1 VEVFVKILIAA
12 DMEGI
17 TGVTNWDQV
26 TPGHF
31 EYPRFRHLMTAD
43 VNAAIQGAFG
53 AGADQV
59 IVTDGHSSGANIL
72 IEELDPRAHL
82 NAGNES
88 PYAMVQG
95 IQDEVDGVCFVGY
108 HARAGSQHAILDHT
122 WSSKKV
128 ANLWLNDLLLGEA
141 GLNAALGGFYNT
153 PVLMIS
159 GDQTACAQAMDLLG
173 PLEVAAV
180 KRATGR
186 MSAECLP
193 PSQTHDLICEAAS
206 RAVLRLKQGTAP
218 KPFRLSEPVH
228 GVIEFFSSD
237 MADRAMRMPEAKR
250 LDGRRVELTTP
261 DMPTAYVGFRALV
274 ALA

>member
-1 VEVFVKILIAA
+1 VEAFVKILIAA

-31 EYPRFRHLMTAD
+31 EYPRFRHLMTGD
-43 VNAAIQGAFG
+43 VNAAIQGAFE

-59 IVTDGHSSGANIL
+59 VVTDGHSGGANLL
-72 IEELDPRAHL
+72 IEELDSRAHL

-88 PYAMVQG
+88 PFAMVQG
-95 IQDEVDGVCFVGY
+95 IQDGADGVCFIGY
-108 HARAGSQHAILDHT
+108 HARAGSLNAILDHT

-141 GLNAALGGFYNT
+141 GLNAALCGHYNA

-173 PLEVAAV
+173 SVETAAV

-193 PSQTHDLICEAAS
+193 PDRAHDLICEAVG
-206 RAVLRLKQGTAP
+206 RAVLRLKQGKAP

-237 MADRAMRMPEAKR
+237 MADRAVRLPEAQR
-250 LDGRRVELTTP
+250 LDGRRVELVTP
-261 DMPTAYVGFRALV
+261 DMPTAYIGFRALV
-274 ALA
+274 ALG

>member
-1 VEVFVKILIAA
+1 VKILIAA
-12 DMEGI
+12 DMEGV
-17 TGVTNWDQV
+17 TGVTTWDQV

-31 EYPRFRHLMTAD
+31 EYPRFRQLMTGD
-43 VNAAIQGAFG
+43 VNAAIQGALE

-59 IVTDGHSSGANIL
+59 VVTDGHSYGTNIL
-72 IEELDPRAHL
+72 IEELNPHARL
-82 NAGNES
+82 NSGNDS
-88 PYAMVQG
+88 PFAMVQG
-95 IQDEVDGVCFVGY
+95 IQDGADGAFFVGY
-108 HARAGSQHAILDHT
+108 HARAGSQNAILDHT

-128 ANLWLNDLLLGEA
+128 ANLWLNNLLLGEA
-141 GLNAALGGFYNT
+141 GLNAALCGYYNA

-193 PSQTHDLICEAAS
+193 PDLAHELICEAAG
-206 RAVLRLKQGTAP
+206 RAILRLRQGTAP
-218 KPFRLSEPVH
+218 KPFRLAAPVK
-228 GVIEFFSSD
+228 GVIEFVSSD
-237 MADRAMRMPEAKR
+237 MADKAMRVPEAQR
-250 LDGRRVELTTP
+250 LDGRRVELITP
-261 DMPTAYVGFRALV
+261 DMPAAYIGFRALV